1 MAHITWNEIDDQQYN
16 FEDYY
21 CAFLDILGYKY
32 SMKLFFQGKFN
43 LFGRIQRAM
52 RFAGVETSPQNSPD
66 KIITRIFSDSIIL
79 TAPKSD
85 VDICCFLNYIGQLTT
100 YFGLEGLFLRGGV
113 SCGKLFEITEN
124 SDNNYSFLA
133 AEGLVKAYQMEMTAV
148 YPMIVIDDNIISDI
162 TLSDFVV
169 MNETKY
175 IFNNANFIIN
185 AQANN
190 ETDIIAELQELID
203 KKDSFSDVHIR
214 EKYEWLIN
222 YYLWY
227 IEVCQ
232 KKYGKFDLSRF
243 APFDKEKKMKYIFQ
257 EL

>member
-1 MAHITWNEIDDQQYN
+1 
-16 FEDYY
+16 
-21 CAFLDILGYKY
+21 
-32 SMKLFFQGKFN
+32 
-43 LFGRIQRAM
+43 
-52 RFAGVETSPQNSPD
+52 
-66 KIITRIFSDSIIL
+66 
-79 TAPKSD
+79 
-85 VDICCFLNYIGQLTT
+85 
-100 YFGLEGLFLRGGV
+100 
-113 SCGKLFEITEN
+113 
-124 SDNNYSFLA
+124 
-133 AEGLVKAYQMEMTAV
+133 
-148 YPMIVIDDNIISDI
+148 MIVIDDNIISDI

-175 IFNNANFIIN
+175 IFNNAKFIIN